1 MFRAAI
7 VEDSDS
13 DRELL
18 ESYLEKSGGFI
29 VSKFSSA
36 VDFLTGY
43 QPVYDLVFMDI
54 DMTYLDG
61 MSAAHKLRELDE
73 NVCLV
78 FVTNLARL
86 AVQGYEVAAYDF
98 IVKPVSYED
107 FTGKMPRIV
116 KRLESLARGRTL
128 LVHSGTDIMR
138 IAVDDIMYVEVMSHK
153 LVYHLVRKN
162 IVSYGTLKK
171 VEEELADPCFVRC
184 NKCYLVNLRYVTA
197 IEENHAVVGGEKLL
211 ISYPRRTE
219 FTKALTDYLCG

>member
-54 DMTYLDG
+54 DMPYLDG

-78 FVTNLARL
+78 FVTNLGRRIRLYRKARIL
-86 AVQGYEVAAYDF
+86 RRLHRQNAA
-98 IVKPVSYED
+98 
-107 FTGKMPRIV
+107 
-116 KRLESLARGRTL
+116 
-128 LVHSGTDIMR
+128 HS
-138 IAVDDIMYVEVMSHK
+138 
-153 LVYHLVRKN
+153 
-162 IVSYGTLKK
+162 
-171 VEEELADPCFVRC
+171 
-184 NKCYLVNLRYVTA
+184 
-197 IEENHAVVGGEKLL
+197 
-211 ISYPRRTE
+211 
-219 FTKALTDYLCG
+219 KAA

>member
-1 MFRAAI
+1 M
-7 VEDSDS
+7 
-13 DRELL
+13 
-18 ESYLEKSGGFI
+18 
-29 VSKFSSA
+29 
-36 VDFLTGY
+36 
-43 QPVYDLVFMDI
+43 YDLVFMDI
-54 DMTYLDG
+54 DMPYLDG

-184 NKCYLVNLRYVTA
+184 NKCYLVNLRYVMA